1 MTTILTC
8 PNWKATAT
16 ASVFVLFL
24 LVFSPSS
31 LAAQE
36 NAVAA
41 QGKAVF
47 ETKCAACHTV
57 GGGDLVGPDLAGVT
71 VRRDAQ
77 WLNRFIRQP
86 DVMIQEK
93 DPTAIGLFRKYSNI
107 AMPNLGIG
115 KNDADALSAYF
126 AANAGNKVQAAQP
139 GSNIQPVATL
149 SGQIKGNT
157 SAGEWLFIGSKTFQN
172 RGTQCFACHTIA
184 SISPPGGG
192 SLGPD
197 LTGAAKKYGGARGLI
212 GVLAGIPFPTMV
224 PVYRDH
230 PLLPQEQ
237 ADLAA
242 YLGASSGSSAAMI
255 VFVACL
261 GIWVM
266 AGLYMIL
273 YSLWHR
279 RLGRIRSTLQ
289 AR

>member
-1 MTTILTC
+1 MKTILTSL
-8 PNWKATAT
+8 NWKATAA
-16 ASVFVLFL
+16 ASVFALFL
-24 LVFSPSS
+24 PVTFPSS

-36 NAVAA
+36 NAAAA
-41 QGKAVF
+41 QGKAIF
-47 ETKCAACHTV
+47 EAKCVACHTV

-71 VRRDAQ
+71 VRRDAE

-86 DVMIQEK
+86 DVMIRDK
-93 DPTAIGLFRKYSNI
+93 DSTAIGLLGKYSNI

-115 KNDADALSAYF
+115 KSDAAALVAFF
-126 AANAGNKVQAAQP
+126 AANGRKKAQTVQPSAATSVQLL
-139 GSNIQPVATL
+139 GSA
-149 SGQIKGNT
+149 
-157 SAGEWLFIGSKTFQN
+157 SAGVVLFEGSTPFQN
-172 RGTQCFACHTIA
+172 RGTQCFACHNIA

-197 LTGAAKKYGGARGLI
+197 LTGAAKKYGGERGLI

-224 PVYRDH
+224 PIYMDH

-242 YLGASSGSSAAMI
+242 YLGASSGSPAAMI

-261 GIWVM
+261 GVWVM

-279 RLGRIRSTLQ
+279 RLGRVRATLQ